1 MTAGVPLLEQI
12 AVYAERHSISL
23 PVVSPV
29 ATDLIAAV
37 QREDARPADVEAFVQ
52 TDQTLV
58 AEVLRAAN
66 SAFYGGLVPV
76 TTVQGAIFR
85 LGLLQVAR
93 LVLMATERN
102 RYTAKDPTLRAV
114 MTRLW
119 AHATASAQAA
129 DWLARRLGHR
139 AVEQEAFVGG
149 LVHDIGKLYMV
160 RVIDDMVSKS
170 ATGLETPESFLLELM
185 DVAHADQ
192 GYRLVCEWNLPEVY
206 RGIVR
211 DHHADEPEA
220 NNVPLLLVR
229 LANRACHKLGIG
241 LKADPSLVLSV
252 LPEAAMLLTGE
263 VLLAELE
270 VLLEDSASEL
280 AARVPGPAAGSRGR
294 DWPGSAVAA
303 SA

>member
-12 AVYAERHSISL
+12 ANYAERHNISL
-23 PVVSPV
+23 PVVSPT
-29 ATDLIAAV
+29 ATSLIAAV
-37 QREDARPADVEAFVQ
+37 QREDARPSDVEAFVQ

-85 LGLLQVAR
+85 LGLVQVAR
-93 LVLMATERN
+93 LVLLATERN
-102 RYTAKDPTLRAV
+102 RYTAKDPALRGV

-119 AHATASAQAA
+119 AHATACAQAA

-160 RVIDDMVSKS
+160 RVLDEMVSKS
-170 ATGLETPESFLLELM
+170 AAGLETPESFLLELM

-192 GYRLVCEWNLPEVY
+192 GHRLVCGWNLPDIYQV
-206 RGIVR
+206 IVR
-211 DHHADEPEA
+211 DHHVEEPEA
-220 NNVPLLLVR
+220 TNVPLLLVR

-241 LKADPSLVLSV
+241 LKSDPSLVLSV

-270 VLLEDSASEL
+270 VLLEDAASDL
-280 AARVPGPAAGSRGR
+280 AAKAPGVSAPGQAKA
-294 DWPGSAVAA
+294 WPGAVAA